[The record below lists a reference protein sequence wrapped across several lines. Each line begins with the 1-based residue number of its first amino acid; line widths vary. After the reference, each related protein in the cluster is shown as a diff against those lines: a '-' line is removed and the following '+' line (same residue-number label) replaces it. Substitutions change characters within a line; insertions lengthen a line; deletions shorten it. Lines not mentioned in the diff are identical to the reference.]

1 MWSIA
6 ETEKETG
13 LTWKQLQ
20 VKTWLF
26 VNPLVDIDMQPIQ
39 TFKAVIIKL
48 TLHYIGINV
57 GVFTDVCLRHINRS
71 MNSIVI

>member
-26 VNPLVDIDMQPIQ
+26 VCKHDIDMQPIQ

-71 MNSIVI
+71 MNSIFI